1 MIYSNSLSFFAYP
14 PWIKIAK
21 LANSYV
27 STWSVHL
34 LWKRNKKQK
43 HRHLMQT
50 LISLK
55 SWKIFV
61 CVCVCVIF
69 LQRTSNSLWQHGSLC
84 WKVSL
89 PWIRS
94 FRQTPGMSELTL
106 SLGREN
112 CVSKPAVPRLPEE
125 RQHCGKGQWRV
136 KAAACSEV
144 WGTEMT
150 IVNRFLI
157 PNASGLQRKWSRVR
171 NGFKEWE
178 VFPEVISS
186 I

>member
-1 MIYSNSLSFFAYP
+1 
-14 PWIKIAK
+14 
-21 LANSYV
+21 
-27 STWSVHL
+27 
-34 LWKRNKKQK
+34 
-43 HRHLMQT
+43 MQT

-69 LQRTSNSLWQHGSLC
+69 LQRTSNSLWEHGSLC

-89 PWIRS
+89 PRIRS

-112 CVSKPAVPRLPEE
+112 SVSKPAVPRLPEE
-125 RQHCGKGQWRV
+125 RQLCGKGQWRV

-144 WGTEMT
+144 WGMEMT
-150 IVNRFLI
+150 TVSRFDNSKCIRLTKE
-157 PNASGLQRKWSRVR
+157 SVGLQ
-171 NGFKEWE
+171 GLEWE
-178 VFPEVISS
+178 RAWRNARCFQRSFPPFRSTFPS
-186 I
+186 L